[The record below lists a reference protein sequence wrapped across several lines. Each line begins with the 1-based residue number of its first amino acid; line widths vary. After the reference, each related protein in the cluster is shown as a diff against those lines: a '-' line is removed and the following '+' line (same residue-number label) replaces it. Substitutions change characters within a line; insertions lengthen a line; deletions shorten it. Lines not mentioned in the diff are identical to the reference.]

1 MCLEDIMLS
10 EGTRH
15 RKQALGAHS
24 HVGAGKVGFAEIQ
37 ARVGVPRG
45 WGWLGELEVWESSK
59 DMC

>member
-1 MCLEDIMLS
+1 MLS